1 MQDKR
6 ILEPIKTEEMKKN
19 NPWRP
24 VVLYA
29 VFGFI
34 WILYSDRVL
43 GSLVQDPSVYAQF
56 QTYKGWFYVL
66 LTAVL
71 LYIFIRMDNR
81 IVFTLNK
88 DIQEKNHEL
97 VAFAEETLAMEQE
110 LKNQVTQLDQMVH
123 KDPLTGL
130 RNRLVFENDLKKYI
144 QSGEE
149 FSVYYLDID
158 QFKNLND
165 IHGHNFGD
173 LFLIEFTS
181 LLNDNFTQLQLY
193 RWGGDEFLIIDPINK
208 GIDVTEVA
216 QCIIDLTNRTWH
228 LGDVEFHTSTSVGV
242 VHCPEHGNDLTTIFK
257 NLEIALYKAKEN
269 GRSRCEF
276 FDPSFLEEIE
286 RKSKLE
292 AAIDEA
298 LNGNG
303 FCLNYQ
309 PIYDLKFRKLH
320 HLEALLRFIDTVE
333 LNTHIGEVIAVAEQ
347 TGQIHK
353 IDGWV
358 VDHVF
363 ATMKE
368 KQGLIPDVK
377 IAVNISAQT
386 FSAPTFIPY
395 LSEMINKYQIDPH
408 LIELEITEHTIINS
422 IHDSYEVMKKI
433 KSLGFIIALDDFG
446 TRYSSLNYLS
456 RLPFDV
462 LKVDKSYVD
471 NILNGGKGHIIVQQ
485 IITLAGKLGL
495 DTVAEGIELLE
506 QEKSLKEIGCNFGQG
521 YYYSRPQTFERIVE
535 RFGEK
540 S

>member
-1 MQDKR
+1 MQDKN
-6 ILEPIKTEEMKKN
+6 ILEPIKIEGIKKN

-34 WILYSDRVL
+34 WILYSDRLL
-43 GSLVQDPSVYAQF
+43 GLLVQDPSVYAQF

-66 LTAVL
+66 LTAGL

-88 DIQEKNHEL
+88 DIQEKNQKL
-97 VAFAEETLAMEQE
+97 VTFADETLAMEEE
-110 LKNQVTQLDQMVH
+110 LENQVNQLDQMVH
-123 KDPLTGL
+123 MDPLTGL
-130 RNRLVFENDLKKYI
+130 RNRLVFETDLNKYI

-173 LFLIEFTS
+173 SFLVEFAS
-181 LLNDNFTQLQLY
+181 LLNENFIQLQLY

-208 GIDVTEVA
+208 GVAVADVA
-216 QCIIDLTNRTWH
+216 QGIIDLTHRTWH
-228 LGDVEFHTSTSVGV
+228 LGDVEFHISTSVGV

-276 FDPSFLEEIE
+276 FDPSFLEEVE
-286 RKSKLE
+286 KKSQLE
-292 AAIDEA
+292 AAIHEA
-298 LNGNG
+298 LKGNG

-309 PIYDLKFRKLH
+309 PIYALKSRDLHR
-320 HLEALLRFIDTVE
+320 LEALLRFKKSTE
-333 LNTHIGEVIAVAEQ
+333 LNTHIGEVIAVAEK
-347 TGQIHK
+347 TGQIKK
-353 IDGWV
+353 IDDWV
-358 VDHVF
+358 IEHVF

-368 KQGLIPDVK
+368 KQVLIQDVK
-377 IAVNISAQT
+377 VAVNISAQT
-386 FSAPTFIPY
+386 FSSSVFIPY
-395 LSEMINKYQIDPH
+395 LNEMINKYQIDPSK
-408 LIELEITEHTIINS
+408 IELEITEHSIVNS

-433 KSLGFIIALDDFG
+433 KSLGFMIALDDFG
-446 TRYSSLNYLS
+446 TRYSSLNYL
-456 RLPFDV
+456 RLLPFDV

-471 NILNGGKGHIIVQQ
+471 NILYDGKGHIIVEQ
-485 IITLAGKLGL
+485 IITLASKLGL
-495 DTVAEGIELLE
+495 ETIAEGIELLE
-506 QEKSLKEIGCNFGQG
+506 QEDALKEIGCDFGQG

-535 RFGEK
+535 IFGEK
-540 S
+540 P

>member
-1 MQDKR
+1 MQDKG
-6 ILEPIKTEEMKKN
+6 ILEPIKIEGMKKN

-29 VFGFI
+29 FFGFI
-34 WILYSDRVL
+34 WILYSDKVL

-66 LTAVL
+66 LTAGL
-71 LYIFIRMDNR
+71 LYIFIRMNNR
-81 IVFTLNK
+81 IVFDLNK
-88 DIQEKNHEL
+88 EIQEKNQEL
-97 VAFAEETLAMEQE
+97 VAFAEETLAMEEE
-110 LKNQVTQLDQMVH
+110 LECQVTQLDQMVH

-144 QSGEE
+144 QSEEE

-173 LFLIEFTS
+173 LFLIEFAS
-181 LLNDNFTQLQLY
+181 LLSDKFIQLQLY
-193 RWGGDEFLIIDPINK
+193 RWGGDEFLVIDPINK
-208 GIDVTEVA
+208 GIDVAKVA
-216 QCIIDLTNRTWH
+216 QGIIDLTHRTWQ
-228 LGDVEFHTSTSVGV
+228 LGDVEFHISTSVGV

-276 FDPSFLEEIE
+276 FDPIFLEEVE
-286 RKSKLE
+286 KKSNLE

-303 FCLNYQ
+303 FYLNYQ
-309 PIYDLKFRKLH
+309 PIYDLKTRVLLR
-320 HLEALLRFIDTVE
+320 LEALLRFTAATE

-353 IDGWV
+353 IDDWV

-363 ATMKE
+363 ASMMET
-368 KQGLIPDVK
+368 QVFIPDVI

-386 FSAPTFIPY
+386 FSAF
-395 LSEMINKYQIDPH
+395 LSKIFLFFMSNIN
-408 LIELEITEHTIINS
+408 L
-422 IHDSYEVMKKI
+422 
-433 KSLGFIIALDDFG
+433 
-446 TRYSSLNYLS
+446 
-456 RLPFDV
+456 
-462 LKVDKSYVD
+462 
-471 NILNGGKGHIIVQQ
+471 
-485 IITLAGKLGL
+485 
-495 DTVAEGIELLE
+495 
-506 QEKSLKEIGCNFGQG
+506 
-521 YYYSRPQTFERIVE
+521 
-535 RFGEK
+535 
-540 S
+540 